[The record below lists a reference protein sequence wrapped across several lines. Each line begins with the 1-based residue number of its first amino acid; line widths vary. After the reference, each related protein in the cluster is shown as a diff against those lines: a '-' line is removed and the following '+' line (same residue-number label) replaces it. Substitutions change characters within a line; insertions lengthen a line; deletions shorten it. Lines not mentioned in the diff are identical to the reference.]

1 MIKGKI
7 VAIDFDGTITKEN
20 IYPSIGELR
29 DGVVDAINTIAE
41 NNTVVIWTCRTDKPL
56 LDAHI
61 FLKKNNIHYDYMNK
75 SPLDKLNQSMRKI
88 IADYYIDDRNI
99 FCNGNVDWKQ
109 IKEYFL
115 NSN

>member
-20 IYPSIGELR
+20 LYPKIGELR

-41 NNTVVIWTCRTDKPL
+41 NNTIVIWTCRCHKEL
-56 LDAHI
+56 MDAI
-61 FLKKNNIHYDYMNK
+61 IKLKKSNIHYDYINQ
-75 SPLDKLNQSMRKI
+75 SPLDKLNPSMRKI

-115 NSN
+115 NNN